1 MNIWIHHVW
10 SLRTASTNTW
20 TSQQDILHALLNFAT
35 TSAIPIPIMVC
46 SRQESQIITMF
57 SAIQMSALLFKILV
71 DHEHSLRDDIDLYFG
86 N

>member
-1 MNIWIHHVW
+1 
-10 SLRTASTNTW
+10 
-20 TSQQDILHALLNFAT
+20 
-35 TSAIPIPIMVC
+35 MVC